1 MMFHVFFISMNDSQ
15 HATAMTVTMDGH
27 RLIAVHSAYGS
38 VDCDRLRDE
47 AEILRQLDHPGI
59 VRLVDHTEGPPA
71 RLRTIFVGPETW
83 RTEPPIDEEV
93 ASSLSTVC
101 ATVADIHD
109 SGLTHGDLRAEH
121 VLVDSSGTPVLCGFA
136 RATAADSTTIAA
148 DVEALVSLGRELA
161 PRAGVERA
169 AIETILAALEA
180 GREDL
185 RGTIRSLD
193 QRRLPPA
200 SPPGPI
206 DRRSIAAAGGCL
218 AVMSIVALIAVVV
231 LRSTDSTTPPEATVE
246 PSLEFVE
253 DTHPTTTGPSP
264 VVSADP
270 PTVPRPVPNALE
282 LRYAGRR
289 YAIGRVGDI
298 VVVDDWNCDGT
309 PTPALLRPTTGAVAV
324 FGQWPAAG
332 ATVEPVVATVIA
344 DATDLVATD
353 QECPLL
359 RVVTSTGSRLIT
371 PPESS

>member
-1 MMFHVFFISMNDSQ
+1 MTDSQ
-15 HATAMTVTMDGH
+15 YATAMTVTMDGD

-38 VDCDRLRDE
+38 VDCDRLRNE
-47 AEILRQLDHPGI
+47 AEMLRQLDHPGV

-121 VLVDSSGTPVLCGFA
+121 VLVDPSGTPVLCGFA
-136 RATAADSTTIAA
+136 QATAADSTTIAA

-161 PRAGVERA
+161 PRAGVEQA
-169 AIETILAALEA
+169 AIEIILAALEA

-206 DRRSIAAAGGCL
+206 DRRSIAAAGACL

-231 LRSTDSTTPPEATVE
+231 LRSTDSTAPPEATAE

-253 DTHPTTTGPSP
+253 DAHPTTTGPSP

-282 LRYAGRR
+282 LRHAGRR
-289 YAIGRVGDI
+289 YALGRVGDI

-324 FGQWPAAG
+324 FGHWPTAG

>member
-1 MMFHVFFISMNDSQ
+1 MTDSQ
-15 HATAMTVTMDGH
+15 HATATTVTMDGG
-27 RLIAVHSAYGS
+27 RLIAVSSAYGS
-38 VDCDRLRDE
+38 VDCDRLRNE
-47 AEILRQLDHPGI
+47 AEILRQLDHPGV

-93 ASSLSTVC
+93 ASSLSAVC

-109 SGLTHGDLRAEH
+109 LGLTHGDLRAEH
-121 VLVDSSGTPVLCGFA
+121 VLVDPSGTPVLCGFA
-136 RATAADSTTIAA
+136 RAMAADSTTIAA

-161 PRAGVERA
+161 PRAGVERT

-200 SPPGPI
+200 SPAGSI
-206 DRRSIAAAGGCL
+206 DRRAIAAAGGCL

-231 LRSTDSTTPPEATVE
+231 LRSTDSTTPPQAIVE
-246 PSLEFVE
+246 PSPELVE
-253 DTHPTTTGPSP
+253 DAFPTTTAPAA

-270 PTVPRPVPNALE
+270 PTVPRPAPNALE
-282 LRYAGRR
+282 LRHEGRR
-289 YAIGRVGDI
+289 YALGRTGDI
-298 VVVDDWNCDGT
+298 VVVGDWNCDGS

-324 FGQWPAAG
+324 FGHWPAAR
-332 ATVEPVVATVIA
+332 ATVEPVVATVVA
-344 DATDLVATD
+344 DAIDLVVTD